1 MAVKIRLMRVG
12 KKKQPTY
19 RVVVAAPRAPRPGR
33 PVAAR
38 RPEGP
43 PHAGGGAVAPGGGG
57 VPPPTPPLWGGG
69 GAAARAP
76 PHGRIIET
84 IGHYGPRQDPSR
96 VDIDGDRAL
105 AWLRQGAQPTEQ
117 VQKLLSV
124 TGVWATFE
132 AEKGGKIVTKLN
144 RRGHVTGKVQPKV
157 KAPPEA
163 KAAAPEAPAPPA
175 EAVEPAEE
183 EPAEASAEAP
193 AEPPTEESAPE
204 ESAPEERATEE
215 STE

>member
-1 MAVKIRLMRVG
+1 VAVKIRLMRVG
-12 KKKQPTY
+12 KKKQPAY
-19 RVVVAAPRAPRPGR
+19 RVVVADARSPRD
-33 PVAAR
+33 
-38 RPEGP
+38 
-43 PHAGGGAVAPGGGG
+43 
-57 VPPPTPPLWGGG
+57 
-69 GAAARAP
+69 
-76 PHGRIIET
+76 GRIIET

-132 AEKGGKIVTKLN
+132 AEKGGKVVTKLN

-163 KAAAPEAPAPPA
+163 KAAAPEAPA
-175 EAVEPAEE
+175 EAVAEV
-183 EPAEASAEAP
+183 PAEASAEAP
-193 AEPPTEESAPE
+193 AEPPTAQSAPEQSAPE
-204 ESAPEERATEE
+204 ETAPEEPAPEERAAEE